1 MTALPKHWPSSR
13 RQGKRRASQKNSKT
27 LTKPVICKHCG
38 FSKRAGFL
46 CPNCKQ

>member
-13 RQGKRRASQKNSKT
+13 RQGKRRAATPSTQLK
-27 LTKPVICKHCG
+27 KPVACKHCG
-38 FSKRAGFL
+38 QPKLAGFE